1 MANNP
6 LNIRFSDQNN
16 WLGQSGSDR
25 GFVSFVDDA
34 YSYRAA
40 DQLISNY
47 ATNRGARS
55 VRDVVS
61 IYAPPNENNTDNYVR
76 FVAGRMGV
84 GLDDTLDLSDP
95 NIRSNMLSAMALMES
110 GIRISPG
117 EVSQKISDADA
128 NNTTDLSAVFDSVFG
143 GAPQPAA
150 QPSTTTATTGF
161 DISGG
166 PQLPSDFKGVQA
178 QPGDFEA
185 IEQARPYSLGEAF
198 NRGMSSGA
206 VGMRSSFNYF
216 DAAFNTITGDEKEAK
231 DALYLARQFDK
242 QAGAYTAGTPG
253 FDTFLEAPTVYGFL
267 EQALSFGGQVAPSVG
282 ATLATGLG
290 GAIGGVIAKKG
301 LGAASRAIAKDLAED
316 VAAKA
321 ARGEALD
328 EAEDAMLQGAWGY
341 IKSNPAK
348 SGAVAG
354 AFGQEYPMMAG
365 ESFGEFDEAGVD
377 LDKDRAVQSILTGV
391 PLAAIG
397 VGGEAF
403 IAKAF
408 ADKALKEAAK
418 GGAKAGVFKQ
428 FAKDVLGTGVK
439 SGVTEAGTEL
449 AQEEAL
455 IRQRQ
460 SVDANYSA
468 REANLRRA
476 TALFAGFVAGGSVG
490 SVGGGLASVVKQ
502 SRSVPQAIS
511 AEAAAVAQEA
521 QEMLQQQASNDMSAA
536 MDQAEMFD
544 TSELG
549 QAPTTPA
556 QTEAPLDTPTQGS
569 QADLFDGQPTAPSQP
584 STPEALADDASF
596 LDEVMSRPVG
606 ERKSLAQMSDEE
618 FADLER
624 RVDQQELNRVVNDP
638 PVSEQIPVAEPDEQ
652 PVTQAE
658 IAAEQQQEAG
668 ADPRDFNRVRRQ
680 TPVKREYGAVKKGT
694 TNPDI
699 FVGAYYSRNQDT
711 IFIDTEY
718 LKSQFENKPWANPRV
733 EGVDPIPQDFV
744 DRHIRT
750 PDEWVE
756 FVETHELAHT
766 EYPQLQGESRAA
778 YENRINAIAMA
789 EIRDPVGRLPETEF
803 LTEERIGN
811 VQTDARAP
819 GDDSP
824 PLTRTQIRDRA
835 FTESLPAPRAPTR
848 AEQPLNETVSAE
860 EDKKTDDSLAAQA
873 DRFNPPEQ
881 PTLVNRRSEPDIE
894 ELPKR
899 ENPISGGE
907 KEKDI
912 TSDTAVA
919 KNFQDIRYADRRPPI
934 NEPLMLSTVVET
946 YRTAIPNIAVT
957 QPLVTTG
964 PDGKPIVAKLS
975 GRFGVATS
983 YRGAHHNGGVIVTDF
998 EVSQHQRKL
1007 AGREPIISST
1017 ATTDTYSLPRLI
1029 AHELGHAAH
1038 SLLGDTLNNNPA
1050 VAAEL
1055 KAIENFLYPGLR
1067 QEVLNAQNAGLEADY
1082 TFFNYLLSAEE
1093 LIAEFNVYRLNGTGA
1108 EVAPTI
1114 SSLLESVSND
1124 PNLVVKRKVFPSGWL
1139 IIDPRTVTADRYLT
1153 VEDLTSVLPTQAA
1166 RAARE
1171 AAPRTPTPAAPEPV
1185 AEGTAELSS
1194 QEQEFVKRTEK
1205 NIQAASRTPDPEADP
1220 EPDNTPSKYEVQ
1232 TERVKSYAIV
1242 DDPQKRK
1249 EVVKASE
1256 EQPLTLRVDGELRKI
1271 TSPVNAASFY
1281 TLKLANHFGLTDA
1294 QRADGFLRIA
1304 PLMSDTALKRLNDL
1318 VFDPINGALF
1328 TYDVDFE
1335 VVGPIEGELSAEG
1348 DLLDLARANKD
1359 SIRIAITATPTDFGR
1374 ESTNVFDSTMAALLG
1389 RTDPVTKEKKFSI
1402 GPKRQAATP
1411 FAISGGDLKK
1421 GTFRKFEL
1429 STLIKGGRRA
1439 NTLESEALIGTTLE
1453 EKDPRTVKA
1462 GLIRGAREVI
1472 SRGYQIGYVLNDQ
1485 FVPLDLDAVFADNFR
1500 RATTVPVKI
1509 TSAVV
1514 FDEGGVKYTTGDLL
1528 RIDDPRPVDETRS
1541 AQDQIRIE
1549 RSSDEQLAN
1558 AAAKH
1563 LFIANKGMTEDEYD
1577 FSFQDTQFRADWA
1590 RERNRILNTTAEI
1603 ELPDGRKEIIKP
1615 LLEQERKRQLD
1626 EVRDR
1631 ELSQERFRKEEYA
1644 GDEGSLE
1651 AMSLSAAERAGV
1663 FDADKIADARREVV
1677 ELRSQFGEII
1687 FQQDIPLNSD
1697 PFVIAKALDGIKYW
1711 PYRSK
1716 SNRVSTI
1723 QDPAMA
1729 ALARRIG
1736 LNINDPVLEKGQ
1748 KPSKPLP
1755 SVRRRSLSMSQ
1766 QERIGTRS
1774 RLVVEEGR
1782 RMGERQDQSVTMSR
1796 TPTPVDADRDPNFS
1810 RPRLPAKK
1818 AGRTKLIGR
1827 VFNQGRLSQGV
1838 QSIARF
1844 ADQTLGLTTPVEVIA
1859 LSALRDNL
1867 ESYVGRGRRYS
1878 WAGKALR
1885 ARVEK
1890 MTSEEGNVGGV
1901 EYMPGRGAIVVVNDT
1916 IDAKKFAENDVAMA
1930 LTVGHEIGHVF
1941 FSEQIA
1947 AIEANPQLEKRMWD
1961 AFRKDRA
1968 QPDSP
1973 AQYKNDKHGFEEWF
1987 SDQVSKFL
1995 FDEAVKPQ
2003 NLVESK
2009 FKAAAARLKRFFAK
2023 INKMFGGRFTKN
2035 TSFEGFMDELL
2046 TANSRNNI
2054 DSARPL
2060 GAATRIESRDLIN
2073 SVNKEWVKKAERA
2086 GQKLMR
2092 SKTTGFYKK
2101 YISTAKR
2108 RLQYMGPAGAAIAAF
2123 FSSDS
2128 GVAGIRGMLEE
2139 APAMEYAFTNKMVD
2153 ILGIEIG
2160 EGENS
2165 WTSERVEKIMLEV
2178 EDESIPTEQLS
2189 TPEAKKLRALYK
2201 EAFEYN
2207 RAPDG
2212 SQYVQI
2218 RERANFG
2225 GGRSLSEAAIEQR
2238 IDEFIDFLVNDPDT
2252 GKARVDFEGKPFM
2265 SEKEAELTARY
2276 ILAQPGESL
2285 EIAIQRIQESDYS
2298 AAIKAGKLDALY
2310 KAFDEAKITPGS
2322 ANQFVR
2328 KLGIIPTKQLRAAGF
2343 LEPAGYA
2350 QVKYFHHLTR
2360 AVEYEK
2366 RGGSEF
2372 LRSQIENLPE
2382 EYKAEASSIIEGFL
2396 AKKGQTMKPW
2406 LRTFNSA
2413 TQVHTVLTTL
2423 LLAPISSITDL
2434 SGIAIRGKSTQNM
2447 DLFFKNIM
2455 SSNKT
2460 SANFELAKRIGT
2472 IMQEGTDTVFVSQ
2485 GDQDFSNKWAR
2496 DIMHK
2501 FFKYTGLNLWTRYSR
2516 VVAVGMGR
2524 DFFIRNAEELSDPN
2538 ITPARREELMRYMA
2552 EGHPDL
2558 TAQDVLDW
2566 ANGSNFGTEAQLRV
2580 DAAIRRFADESVVRP
2595 NQGQR
2600 PSWANDPRFQVLF
2613 QLKSFFYAF
2622 GDTVVAGAI
2631 REGANRYA
2639 ADGKFTGAAQM
2650 ALLAGVTLIPLTM
2663 LGLEIRELI
2672 KYLLQAATPGIE
2684 ATDYTFRS
2692 DYMDTPEYIYEIFS
2706 RTGVPGK
2713 WTLALTSI
2721 ESLRWEGALGP
2732 IITNVPIFDAFDE
2745 SVFDGRPFTR
2755 NAPVINNI
2763 Q

>member
-1 MANNP
+1 MAERRPLLGASNP
-6 LNIRFSDQNN
+6 
-16 WLGQSGSDR
+16 
-25 GFVSFVDDA
+25 VDPLLDA
-34 YSYRAA
+34 
-40 DQLISNY
+40 
-47 ATNRGARS
+47 
-55 VRDVVS
+55 
-61 IYAPPNENNTDNYVR
+61 
-76 FVAGRMGV
+76 
-84 GLDDTLDLSDP
+84 
-95 NIRSNMLSAMALMES
+95 
-110 GIRISPG
+110 
-117 EVSQKISDADA
+117 EVSEFNQA
-128 NNTTDLSAVFDSVFG
+128 
-143 GAPQPAA
+143 API
-150 QPSTTTATTGF
+150 G
-161 DISGG
+161 
-166 PQLPSDFKGVQA
+166 
-178 QPGDFEA
+178 
-185 IEQARPYSLGEAF
+185 LGEAF
-198 NRGMSSGA
+198 SRGVTSGA
-206 VGMRSSFNYF
+206 AGMRSSFNYA
-216 DAAFNTITGDEKEAK
+216 DAAFQTLLGDETGAAN
-231 DALYLARQFDK
+231 ALKRAREEDM
-242 QAGAYTAGTPG
+242 QAGLATEGIQG
-253 FDTFLEAPTVYGFL
+253 FDEFLAQPTFYGGI
-267 EQALSFGGQVAPSVG
+267 EQAFSFGGQVAPNVA

-290 GAIGGVIAKKG
+290 GAVSGVLAKQG
-301 LGAASRAIAKDLAED
+301 ISAASRAIAKDLAED
-316 VAAKA
+316 VVGKA
-321 ARGEALD
+321 TRREALD
-328 EAEDAMLQGAWGY
+328 SAEEAMLNGAWSY
-341 IKSNPAK
+341 IKNNPGK
-348 SGAVAG
+348 SGAFAG
-354 AFGQEYPMMAG
+354 AFGSEYPMMAG
-365 ESFGEFDEAGVD
+365 ESFAEFDDAGVE
-377 LDKDRAVQSILTGV
+377 LDGERAFQSLLTGI

-397 VGGEAF
+397 VTGEAI

-428 FAKDVLGTGVK
+428 FAKDILGSGVK
-439 SGVTEAGTEL
+439 SGATEATTEL

-468 REANLRRA
+468 QEANLRRA
-476 TALFAGFVAGGSVG
+476 TALFAGFVAGGGVG
-490 SVGGGLASVVKQ
+490 AAGGGVASVMKAA
-502 SRSVPQAIS
+502 RGAPQAIS
-511 AEAAAVAQEA
+511 EQAQKVAQEA

-549 QAPTTPA
+549 RAPTTPA

-624 RVDQQELNRVVNDP
+624 RVDQRELDRVVNDP

-711 IFIDTEY
+711 IFVDTEY

-744 DRHIRT
+744 ERHIRT

-803 LTEERIGN
+803 LTEERLGN
-811 VQTDARAP
+811 VQTDAKAP

-835 FTESLPAPRAPTR
+835 FTESLPAPRAPAR

-912 TSDTAVA
+912 TSDTATA
-919 KNFQDIRYADRRPPI
+919 KNFQDIGYADRRPPI

-957 QPLVTTG
+957 RPAVTRA
-964 PDGKPIVAKLS
+964 PDGRLVFAGLRNIS
-975 GRFGVATS
+975 TS
-983 YRGAHHNGGVIVTDF
+983 YRAAHHNGGVIVTDF

-1007 AGREPIISST
+1007 SGRDSLTSST
-1017 ATTDTYSLPRLI
+1017 AAADTYSLPRLI

-1038 SLLGDTLNNNPA
+1038 SLLGDNLNNNPA
-1050 VAAEL
+1050 VASEI

-1093 LIAEFNVYRLNGTGA
+1093 LIAEFNVYRLNGTGV

-1124 PNLVVKRKVFPSGWL
+1124 PNLVVKREVFPSGWL
-1139 IIDPRTVTADRYLT
+1139 FMDPRTVTADRYLT
-1153 VEDLTSVLPTQAA
+1153 VEDLTSVLPTRAA
-1166 RAARE
+1166 QAARE
-1171 AAPRTPTPAAPEPV
+1171 AASRAATPLAPQRPTPAAPEPV

-1194 QEQEFVKRTEK
+1194 QEQEFVERTEQ
-1205 NIQAASRTPDPEADP
+1205 NIEAASRTPDPDADP
-1220 EPDNTPSKYEVQ
+1220 EPNNTPSKYEVQ
-1232 TERVKSYAIV
+1232 TERDKSYAIV

-1249 EVVKASE
+1249 GVVKASE

-1304 PLMSDTALKRLNDL
+1304 PLMSDAALKRLNDL

-1359 SIRIAITATPTDFGR
+1359 SIRIAITATPTDLGR

-1389 RTDPVTKEKKFSI
+1389 RTDPVTGKNFGI

-1411 FAISGGDLKK
+1411 FAISGGDLQG
-1421 GTFRKFEL
+1421 GTFKKFEF
-1429 STLIKGGRRA
+1429 SSLIRGGRRA
-1439 NTLESEALIGTTLE
+1439 NALESEALIGTTLE

-1472 SRGYQIGYVLNDQ
+1472 SRGYQIGYTLNNQ

-1514 FDEGGVKYTTGDLL
+1514 FDEGGVTYTIGDLL
-1528 RIDDPRPVDETRS
+1528 RIDDPRPVDKTDS
-1541 AQDQIRIE
+1541 AQKQEAIE
-1549 RSSDEQLAN
+1549 LKTDEQ
-1558 AAAKH
+1558 
-1563 LFIANKGMTEDEYD
+1563 IANDAVKYLFTVVGGMTEAQYDAAFIDEFTGD
-1577 FSFQDTQFRADWA
+1577 LNEEFIRI
-1590 RERNRILNTTAEI
+1590 RKRNKDRILNTTAEI
-1603 ELPDGRKEIIKP
+1603 ELPDGRKQITKP
-1615 LLEQERKRQLD
+1615 LLEQERKRQKD
-1626 EVRDR
+1626 EVRDK
-1631 ELSQERFRKEEYA
+1631 ELSQERFLEEEYA

-1663 FDADKIADARREVV
+1663 FEADLIERARKQVI
-1677 ELRSQFGEII
+1677 ELRKRGEII
-1687 FQQDIPLNSD
+1687 YQREIPPDSD
-1697 PFVIAKALDGIKYW
+1697 PEVIQKGLDGIKFW
-1711 PYRSK
+1711 PYRTRG
-1716 SNRVSTI
+1716 NREAII
-1723 QDPAMA
+1723 QDPDMA
-1729 ALARRIG
+1729 ALAARLG
-1736 LNINDPVLEKGQ
+1736 LKIQDPVLEKGQ

-1755 SVRRRSLSMSQ
+1755 NIRRRSLTIPK

-1796 TPTPVDADRDPNFS
+1796 TPTPVDADRDPEFT

-2035 TSFEGFMDELL
+2035 TSFEGFMNELL

-2073 SVNKEWVKKAERA
+2073 SVDKEWVKKAERA

-2455 SSNKT
+2455 ASNKT